1 VSDTLTSDEAL
12 LHEKALRLEKII
24 CDMGS
29 ILVAYS
35 GGADSTCLLSVA
47 ADVLGS
53 RCVAATNESVI
64 YAPSD
69 LQRARQMAVQLG
81 VEHLTF
87 TFDHLVREDFA
98 ANSPRRCYYCKR
110 TLFEHLFEI
119 ARERD
124 LQHVVDGS
132 VVDDLGDYRPGME
145 ACRELGVR
153 SPLLEVGLTKAE
165 VRQLA
170 RQRGL
175 PTADLPSMAC
185 LASRVPYGR
194 RITGETLHQIA
205 EAEAFLL
212 QLGLVQV
219 RVRHHGE
226 IARIEVAPEQLDVLT
241 AEPVRTQVVNRLV
254 ALGFRYCTVDLLGYR
269 SGSMNEVLTEEGV
282 AGDQL

>member
-1 VSDTLTSDEAL
+1 MVNSRYMSQLRFKRLSVLAVLLLPAAL
-12 LHEKALRLEKII
+12 LSPANAGQFEMLMTRGPIP
-24 CDMGS
+24 
-29 ILVAYS
+29 Y
-35 GGADSTCLLSVA
+35 
-47 ADVLGS
+47 
-53 RCVAATNESVI
+53 
-64 YAPSD
+64 
-69 LQRARQMAVQLG
+69 LQGQ
-81 VEHLTF
+81 
-87 TFDHLVREDFA
+87 
-98 ANSPRRCYYCKR
+98 P
-110 TLFEHLFEI
+110 
-119 ARERD
+119 
-124 LQHVVDGS
+124 
-132 VVDDLGDYRPGME
+132 
-145 ACRELGVR
+145 
-153 SPLLEVGLTKAE
+153 LTKAE